1 MKLENND
8 TFTITWNAEKYKGE
22 RIFRKALW
30 NDKCKQ
36 WISKQGHKLLTYFDI
51 EADDYRT
58 AKNYSIIYDV
68 ENERVQ

>member
-8 TFTITWNAEKYKGE
+8 TFTVTWNADKYKQ

-30 NDKCKQ
+30 NDQCKQ

-51 EADDYRT
+51 EADNYRT

-68 ENERVQ
+68 ENERIS

>member
-8 TFTITWNAEKYKGE
+8 MFAVTWNAEKHKT

-30 NDKCKQ
+30 NEKCKQ
-36 WISKQGHKLLTYFDI
+36 WISKTGDKLLTYFDLDQN
-51 EADDYRT
+51 EYRT

-68 ENERVQ
+68 ENERLS

>member
-8 TFTITWNAEKYKGE
+8 TFTVTWNADKYKGE
-22 RIFRKALW
+22 RLFRKAKW
-30 NDKCKQ
+30 DDKCRQ

-51 EADDYRT
+51 EADNYRT